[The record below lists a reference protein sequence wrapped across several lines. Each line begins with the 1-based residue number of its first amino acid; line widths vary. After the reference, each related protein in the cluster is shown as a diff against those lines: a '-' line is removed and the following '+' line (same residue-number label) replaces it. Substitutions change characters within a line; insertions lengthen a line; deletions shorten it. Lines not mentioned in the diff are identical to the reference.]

1 MLRILLIILALLN
14 ALVGAALAAY
24 AMRMQ
29 EIAPLM
35 VGLALF
41 LQGTYT
47 LLYPRLLQ
55 PRSKDLFRILFVGG
69 HGAAGLVGGLD
80 FLSGVLYNLHPR
92 NGDLELAPATMGL
105 FMFVLAATA
114 LLYDS
119 QTEAPVVKAT

>member
-1 MLRILLIILALLN
+1 MLRVLLTILSLLN

-24 AMRMQ
+24 AMRVQ
-29 EIAPLM
+29 EIDPLM

-47 LLYPRLLQ
+47 LVYPKVLQ
-55 PRSKDLFRILFVGG
+55 PRSNHLFRMLFVGG

-92 NGDLELAPATMGL
+92 NGDVELVPVAMGF
-105 FMFVLAATA
+105 FMFILAATA

-119 QTEAPVVKAT
+119 RTGAPLVKAA